1 MSGGHVYETKI
12 YLSEGG
18 GAIEKYLVINTFN
31 IWPLIDAP
39 QMNG

>member
-18 GAIEKYLVINTFN
+18 CKYLVINTFN